1 MIERSLAV
9 TKVSSFPC
17 KGNFSYAM
25 RIRNASVNGKYSSC
39 PTLLFHISSGRETM
53 AGPGNCRITHLTARM
68 TGPDGTVMK
77 G

>member
-39 PTLLFHISSGRETM
+39 PTLLFHITIEREYDGRTRELSDYPSDREKDR
-53 AGPGNCRITHLTARM
+53 A
-68 TGPDGTVMK
+68 
-77 G
+77 